1 MSSPPRP
8 GLHTQTPDAGE
19 ITVPSDRLELVRR
32 SYAAYQSNDR
42 RFVED
47 LLTDDFRFSSPVDVD
62 IDRATYF
69 ERCWTDIPRPA
80 AFEFKRLHEVGD
92 EVVVTYEA
100 ENADGRRFRN
110 TEVFEF
116 AADRVKRVEVYFGWN
131 L

>member
-1 MSSPPRP
+1 M
-8 GLHTQTPDAGE
+8 
-19 ITVPSDRLELVRR
+19 PSDRLELVRR

-69 ERCWTDIPRPA
+69 ERCWTVIERPA
-80 AFEFKRLHEVGD
+80 AFDFKRLYEVGD

-100 ENADGRRFRN
+100 EHADGRRFRN

-116 AADRVKRVEVYFGWN
+116 EADKVKRVEVYFGWN